1 MIGSM
6 MNAGMTGVQNGYD
19 MLNSSADQI
28 AKLNVPVEQGGT
40 EDYVTPMV
48 EQTMGEN
55 QVKASAQVIETA
67 SETLGTLI
75 DIKV

>member
-1 MIGSM
+1 MISSM
-6 MNAGMTGVQNGYD
+6 MNAGVTGVQNGYD
-19 MLNSSADQI
+19 MLNRSADQI

-40 EDYVTPMV
+40 EDYLTPVV
-48 EQTMGEN
+48 EQSQGEI
-55 QVKASAQVIETA
+55 QVKASAEVVETA

>member
-6 MNAGMTGVQNGYD
+6 MNAGVTGVQNGYD
-19 MLNSSADQI
+19 MLNRSADQI
-28 AKLNVPVEQGGT
+28 AKLNVPAEQGGT
-40 EDYVTPMV
+40 DDYITPVV
-48 EQTMGEN
+48 EQTLGEL
-55 QVKASAQVIETA
+55 QVNASARVVETA